1 MNTELFSEGCLIMC
15 IGMGF
20 VFFFLCAMIWVMNF
34 SAVVLRWVAK
44 FMPEEIVED
53 KYTSKKKVTKA
64 DDTEIAIAIACAV
77 AEGSR

>member
-34 SAVVLRWVAK
+34 SAVVLKWVAK
-44 FMPEEIVED
+44 FMPEEIIEEKSV
-53 KYTSKKKVTKA
+53 KKKVTKA

>member
-1 MNTELFSEGCLIMC
+1 MNIELFNEGCLIMF

-20 VFFFLCAMIWVMNF
+20 VFFFLFAMICVMNLN
-34 SAVVLRWVAK
+34 AIVMQWLAK
-44 FMPEEIVED
+44 FMPEEVVED
-53 KYTSKKKVTKA
+53 KYAKKKVTKT

>member
-34 SAVVLRWVAK
+34 SAEVLKWVAK

-53 KYTSKKKVTKA
+53 KYTSKKKATKT
-64 DDTEIAIAIACAV
+64 DDTEIVIAIACAV

>member
-20 VFFFLCAMIWVMNF
+20 VFFFLCAMIFVMNF

-44 FMPEEIVED
+44 FMPEEIIEEKSV
-53 KYTSKKKVTKA
+53 KKKVTKA

>member
-34 SAVVLRWVAK
+34 SAVFLKWVAK
-44 FMPEEIVED
+44 FMPEEIIEEKSV
-53 KYTSKKKVTKA
+53 KKKVTKA

>member
-1 MNTELFSEGCLIMC
+1 MNTEIFSEGCLIMS

-34 SAVVLRWVAK
+34 SAVFLKWVAK
-44 FMPEEIVED
+44 FMPEEIIEEKSV
-53 KYTSKKKVTKA
+53 KKKVTKA

>member
-20 VFFFLCAMIWVMNF
+20 VFFFLCAMIFVMNF
-34 SAVVLRWVAK
+34 SAIVLKWIAK
-44 FMPEEIVED
+44 FMPEEIIEEKTV
-53 KYTSKKKVTKA
+53 KKKVTKA
-64 DDTEIAIAIACAV
+64 DDTEIAIAIACAI

>member
-1 MNTELFSEGCLIMC
+1 MNTEIFSEGCLIMS

-20 VFFFLCAMIWVMNF
+20 VFFFLCAMIWAMNF
-34 SAVVLRWVAK
+34 SAVVLKWVAK
-44 FMPEEIVED
+44 FMPEEIIEEKSV
-53 KYTSKKKVTKA
+53 KKKVTKA